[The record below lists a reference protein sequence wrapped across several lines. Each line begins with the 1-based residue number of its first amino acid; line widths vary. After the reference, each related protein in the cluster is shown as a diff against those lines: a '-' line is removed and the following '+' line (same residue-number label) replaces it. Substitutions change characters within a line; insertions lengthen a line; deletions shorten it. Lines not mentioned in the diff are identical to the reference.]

1 MAAGAFQKFI
11 VTGSRDVGSFAMQ
24 FLDSESTVEIV
35 ETGSGGWEF
44 PSGLRARD
52 SRRIAP

>member
-35 ETGSGGWEF
+35 ETRSGGWEF

-52 SRRIAP
+52 